1 MTTSQADRD
10 LKVLLIEDNP
20 DDAELILAAL
30 SEIQNFR
37 AAVERAETLAGGL
50 ERLSQGD
57 VQLILLDLGLPD
69 SLGIQTFERIL
80 AHSPELPIIIMSGL
94 ADEDLAIRTV
104 QEGAQDYL
112 VKGNFDGRLLAR
124 SIRYAIERHK
134 IKAELSSLSMTD
146 DLTGLYNR
154 RGFLTLAKQQ
164 IKIAGRLE
172 KNLLLIYADLDNLK
186 SINDRL
192 GHSEGDRALQTIA
205 DILNRTFR
213 ASDLIARI
221 GGDEFVILGIE
232 ESQADFQK
240 MRERIQRNID
250 RHAGPLEHPYELA
263 ISVGILRCQ
272 PEKIENLESLLA
284 QADQLMYE
292 QKMLKKSKAGS

>member
-1 MTTSQADRD
+1 MTTSQADRE
-10 LKVLLIEDNP
+10 LKVLLIEDDP
-20 DDAELILAAL
+20 KDADLIQAAL
-30 SEIQNFR
+30 SEIQTFR
-37 AAVERAETLAGGL
+37 ATVARAETLAHAL
-50 ERLSQGD
+50 EFLSQGD
-57 VQLILLDLGLPD
+57 LQLILLDLGLPD
-69 SLGIQTFERIL
+69 SLGIQTFEKIL
-80 AHSPELPIIIMSGL
+80 AHFPDAPIIIMSEL
-94 ADEDLAIRTV
+94 ADEDLAIKTV

-112 VKGNFDGRLLAR
+112 VKGHFDSRLLAR

-164 IKIAGRLE
+164 IRIAGRHH
-172 KNLLLIYADLDNLK
+172 KKLLLIYADLDNLK
-186 SINDRL
+186 GINDHW
-192 GHSEGDRALQTIA
+192 GHTEGDQALQTIA

-232 ESQADFQK
+232 ESEADFGKIQ
-240 MRERIQRNID
+240 ERIQRNID
-250 RHAGPLEHPYELA
+250 HRGGLLEQPYALS

-272 PEKIENLESLLA
+272 PEEMKNLDSLLA
-284 QADQLMYE
+284 QADQLMYK
-292 QKMLKKSKAGS
+292 QKTLKKSEARG